1 MDGDV
6 TRSTNLAAVQKHYRS
21 VLMQQGRVQTDADWN
36 EQFAVLGHREQA
48 EIVDA
53 FGQAAAPWYDSGF
66 HIVTDLS
73 QLYPPE
79 QVLPGNQLPPAP
91 PPIQLAP
98 PPASSTERQV
108 GGTIPVK
115 RVPPDFYISAGRFYV
130 DGILCENER
139 LCTYLTQPDLPNPAL
154 PDGAGT
160 YLVYLHVWFRH
171 IDWIDDGNIR
181 EVALG
186 GPDTATRWKTV
197 WQVKFQPVDEE
208 SNCASAITIGEEIA
222 VPVTLQAR
230 AEPDPVSDDPCVV
243 APGAGYRGL
252 KNETYRV
259 EIHQGGVPGTATWK
273 WARNN
278 ASVESAWLAVNN
290 YDLTVA
296 DIGRDPDLSFAKGLW
311 VELLDDARILNGIP
325 GTYAQIAAVNG
336 NVVTI
341 DPATIQT
348 GSLALPAASLHP
360 RVRLW
365 DSPLAPVAQSGP
377 DGFIAL
383 EDGVEVKFS
392 LAGTARTGDNW
403 EIPARVATALGP
415 ANILWPPGADATAL
429 DQPPAGI
436 RHHYAHLAI
445 GLFDGLKWVSFEDC
459 RKRFAPANE
468 DVCLFFLGGDGQVAL
483 VHGAANVCELPEKL
497 SVGVSLG
504 GLPLAG
510 ARVLFQVIAGGGGI
524 NGVASAIVTTGAN
537 GVAQADFI
545 LDGQTPVQ
553 QVTATLLDPA
563 NAPKHLPVTFTARLL
578 YADGVFYDPKN
589 CEDLKDA
596 NTVQKAI
603 DALCKLLHA
612 PPAIFVDS
620 VMTFDGTTPI
630 FNDMTITGPLIENG
644 VRVVCSETLVSL
656 GVGDRPVCTLSVD
669 LPWPAT
675 DTDIKYWQ
683 GQNVGF
689 QTIRLAGTTVLGNAK
704 GKAGNA
710 ILWAPAQNTITWL
723 GSTLPAIMARHQI
736 DHVLMRLHVEGRF
749 VWESQ
754 DPTVYLDGTTFGRRA
769 KTSDRLLDL
778 ILPSGDK
785 RRVADFDMW
794 FWLGATKNPLQVHT
808 VEFWRY
814 NAAGQPIIVVSSGDL
829 PLADGAPPPQ
839 FLNSDEVSM
848 IHIAFNRAIN
858 TAGIVPNGKPQSAL
872 VEYVDAGKKQRIFGD
887 LAMLDG
893 STTTAVFTV
902 ANGTFLRSTGSYNLT
917 VIGSP
922 NDEGFVAVTAADDD
936 SGLDGTYTGDIPADF
951 SLNFTV
957 NAENPVA
964 GNDGNVRT
972 RAAKRKK

>member
-36 EQFAVLGHREQA
+36 EQFAMLGHREQV

-66 HIVTDLS
+66 HIVTDLA
-73 QLYPPE
+73 QLYAPE
-79 QVLPGNQLPPAP
+79 QVLPGNQVPPPA
-91 PPIQLAP
+91 IQLLP
-98 PPASSTERQV
+98 PPASSTARQ
-108 GGTIPVK
+108 GAAK
-115 RVPPDFYISAGRFYV
+115 RLPPDFYISAGRFYV

-139 LCTYLTQPDLPNPAL
+139 LCTYLTQPDLPNPAS

-197 WQVKFQPVDEE
+197 WQVKFQPVAEE
-208 SNCASAITIGEEIA
+208 SNCASAMTIAEEIA

-259 EIHQGGVPGTATWK
+259 EIHQGGVPGAATWK

-290 YDLTVA
+290 FDLTVA
-296 DIGRDPDLSFAKGLW
+296 DIGRDPDLSFARGLW
-311 VELLDDARILNGIP
+311 VELLDDSRILNGIP
-325 GTYAQIAAVNG
+325 GTYAQILAVNG

-348 GSLALPAASLHP
+348 GTLALPPASLHP

-365 DSPLAPVAQSGP
+365 DSPLAPVIQSGP

-383 EDGVEVKFS
+383 ENGVEVKFS

-459 RKRFAPANE
+459 RKRFAPADE
-468 DVCLFFLGGDGQVAL
+468 DVCLFFLGGDGQVAP
-483 VHGAANVCELPEKL
+483 VHGAANVFDLPEKL

-510 ARVLFQVIAGGGGI
+510 ARVLFQVTAGGGSV
-524 NGVASAIVTTGAN
+524 NGASSSIVTTGAD

-545 LDGQTPVQ
+545 VDGQTPVQ
-553 QVTATLLDPA
+553 KVVATLLDPA
-563 NAPKHLPVTFTARLL
+563 NAPRHLPVTFTARLL
-578 YADGVFYDPKN
+578 YADGVFYDPGD
-589 CEDLKDA
+589 CVDLKDA

-603 DALCKLLHA
+603 DAICKLLHA
-612 PPAIFVDS
+612 PPAIFVNA
-620 VMTFDGTTPI
+620 VTTFDGKTPI
-630 FNDMTITGPLIENG
+630 LNDMTIDGPTLEPG
-644 VRVVCSETLVSL
+644 VVIQCSETLVNL
-656 GVGDRPVCTLSVD
+656 AMGARPVCTLSVD

-683 GQNVGF
+683 GTSVGF

-704 GKAGNA
+704 AGGRNA
-710 ILWAPAQNTITWL
+710 ILWEPVQNTGNWL
-723 GSTLPAIMARHQI
+723 SKTLPAIMARHKV
-736 DHVLMRLHVEGRF
+736 DRVLMRLHVEGRF
-749 VWESQ
+749 VWEAADAS
-754 DPTVYLDGTTFGRRA
+754 VYLDGTTFGRRV
-769 KTSDRLLDL
+769 KSGDRLLDL

-794 FWLGATKNPLQVHT
+794 FWLTAPAIPPLQVKT
-808 VEFWRY
+808 VEFWGVDPATGAQHLAVT
-814 NAAGQPIIVVSSGDL
+814 AAM
-829 PLADGAPPPQ
+829 PLAQGAAPPS
-839 FLNSDEVSM
+839 FTRIDEVNAL
-848 IHIAFNRAIN
+848 HIVFDRDIQA
-858 TAGIVPNGKPQSAL
+858 AGIVVNGQPQAAK
-872 VEYVDAGKKQRIFGD
+872 VEYQVAGGPLAKIYGD
-887 LAMLDG
+887 LTMLAG
-893 STTTAVFTV
+893 SQSTAIFTCRDPS
-902 ANGTFLRSTGSYNLT
+902 TLIQTGSYRLT

-922 NDEGFVAVTAADDD
+922 NEEGFVAVTATDG
-936 SGLDGTYTGDIPADF
+936 SGLDGTYNGTLGVDF
-951 SLNFTV
+951 VLPFTV
-957 NAENPVA
+957 TLPNLN
-964 GNDGNVRT
+964 
-972 RAAKRKK
+972 K